1 MLGLER
7 GTVKLFAHE
16 HAWDDH
22 GARYCARISAALGD
36 LALAVEHVGSTSVS
50 GLCAKPI
57 IDVAVGVQS
66 FDAGIIAKMEQ
77 AGFLH
82 RPSHDDAHNMLFV
95 DGEGEMR
102 RAHIHVVIHMGMEWR
117 NYVNFRD
124 YLRTFEDVRQ
134 EYGVLKQSLAEQY
147 ANDRVAYTDAKA
159 DFISYHLR
167 KAMVWSYLGKRIEAE
182 IDRPIGYLHVK
193 GNKQLLY
200 PVNYGYIPGVLGGDG
215 EELDVYC
222 LGAEQP
228 LERFSGKVVAI
239 VHRADDVEDKLV
251 ACVVDRDYDAYGI
264 CRAIY
269 FQEQYYDTT
278 VEMYDGQILH
288 ISSGVENGN

>member
-7 GTVKLFAHE
+7 GAVKLFAHE

-22 GARYCARISAALGD
+22 GAQYCARISAALGD

-66 FDAGIIAKMEQ
+66 FDDRIIAKMEQ

-124 YLRTFEDVRQ
+124 YLRTF
-134 EYGVLKQSLAEQY
+134 
-147 ANDRVAYTDAKA
+147 
-159 DFISYHLR
+159 
-167 KAMVWSYLGKRIEAE
+167 
-182 IDRPIGYLHVK
+182 
-193 GNKQLLY
+193 
-200 PVNYGYIPGVLGGDG
+200 
-215 EELDVYC
+215 
-222 LGAEQP
+222 
-228 LERFSGKVVAI
+228 
-239 VHRADDVEDKLV
+239 
-251 ACVVDRDYDAYGI
+251 
-264 CRAIY
+264 
-269 FQEQYYDTT
+269 
-278 VEMYDGQILH
+278 
-288 ISSGVENGN
+288 